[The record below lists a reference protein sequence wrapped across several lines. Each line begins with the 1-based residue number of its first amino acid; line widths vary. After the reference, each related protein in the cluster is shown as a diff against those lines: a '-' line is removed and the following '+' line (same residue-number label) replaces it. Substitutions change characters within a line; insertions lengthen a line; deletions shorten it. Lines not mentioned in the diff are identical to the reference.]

1 MTKTKK
7 FLLSAIVLAG
17 VTAGVAFSSETGQAA
32 TIDYQRD
39 LKRIINDELVIH
51 NDVLG
56 REMTKAES
64 KIFLDTIEEE
74 KDRLHTDQLTEEI
87 IHTANKAA
95 AGEKKTLTLKETETK
110 KSSSNHSKMNVA
122 NTNTYKANAFFRIW
136 HNLLQGKFSL

>member
-1 MTKTKK
+1 M
-7 FLLSAIVLAG
+7 
-17 VTAGVAFSSETGQAA
+17 TAGVAFSSETGQAA

-74 KDRLHTDQLTEEI
+74 KARLHTDQLTEEI
-87 IHTANKAA
+87 IHTANKVAA
-95 AGEKKTLTLKETETK
+95 AGEKKPLTLKETETK
-110 KSSSNHSKMNVA
+110 KSSSNHSKMNAA

-136 HNLLQGKFSL
+136 LNLLQGKFSL